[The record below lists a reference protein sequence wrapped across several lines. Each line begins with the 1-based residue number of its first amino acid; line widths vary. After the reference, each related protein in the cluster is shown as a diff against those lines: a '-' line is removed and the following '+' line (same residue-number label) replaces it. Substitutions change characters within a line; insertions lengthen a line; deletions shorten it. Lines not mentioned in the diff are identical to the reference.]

1 MAARLLE
8 GKPIMPI
15 AAAIPH
21 RILLALAMTPVLLIT
36 AAATAAD
43 LPKSMS
49 WTSYD
54 VGSAGYA
61 EASAIADAFGKKFD
75 VRVRIRPS
83 GSSIGRL
90 QPLLENKA
98 GYGFLATE
106 AFFAA
111 EGIYD
116 FADRRWGPQ
125 NLRGLAGRPSSFGI
139 PTAKD
144 ANIRTVTGLRGKRVA
159 YIAGNPSIN
168 VKCDALIAFG
178 GLTRND
184 VEAIMFPTYNAAMKS
199 LAEGKADATCTT
211 TTPSQ
216 LYELAESPRG
226 IYWVP
231 VPPDDKEGWERLAKV
246 APFLAPYTE
255 NVGAGISSENPAA
268 MFAYRYPVL
277 VTTADTSADEVY
289 AFVKALDE
297 TYGMY
302 KDATAVTP
310 RWDLK
315 EAGRPPMDV
324 PFHEGAI
331 RYMQEKGI
339 WTEADQQW
347 NDRRLRRLEALL
359 AAWRETIKAAEQDG
373 IGNEQFP
380 DFWEQ
385 RRQRALATL

>member
-1 MAARLLE
+1 MSRISLVTRNLL
-8 GKPIMPI
+8 
-15 AAAIPH
+15 
-21 RILLALAMTPVLLIT
+21 L
-36 AAATAAD
+36 ATAASAAMAGAAVAAE
-43 LPKSMS
+43 LPKTMI

-61 EASAIADAFGKKFD
+61 EASAIADAFGKKYD
-75 VRVRIRPS
+75 TRVRIRPS

-90 QPLLENKA
+90 QPVVQDQA

-125 NLRGLAGRPSSFGI
+125 DLRGLAGRPSAFGI

-144 ANIRTVTGLRGKRVA
+144 ANIRKVEDLKGKRVA
-159 YIAGNPSIN
+159 YVAGNPSIN
-168 VKCDALIAFG
+168 VKCDALLAFG
-178 GLTRND
+178 GLSRDD
-184 VEAIMFPTYNAAMKS
+184 VNAIMFPTYGAAMKS

-216 LYELAESPRG
+216 MYELAESPRG
-226 IYWVP
+226 IHWVP
-231 VPPDDKEGWERLAKV
+231 IPPDNKKGWQQLARV
-246 APFLAPYTE
+246 APFLSPYTE
-255 NVGAGISSENPAA
+255 TVGAGISEDKPAH

-277 VTTADTSADEVY
+277 VTMAGTSDDEVY

-302 KDATAVTP
+302 KDATAVMP

-315 EAGRPPMDV
+315 QAGRPPMDV
-324 PFHEGAI
+324 PFHNGAI
-331 RYMQEKGI
+331 RYLKEKGI
-339 WTEADQQW
+339 WTEEDQQW
-347 NDRRLRRLEALL
+347 QDARLKRLEILKSAWQETLN
-359 AAWRETIKAAEQDG
+359 AAKKENISDDQFAE
-373 IGNEQFP
+373 
-380 DFWEQ
+380 FWEK
-385 RRQRALATL
+385 RRQQALAKLQ

>member
-1 MAARLLE
+1 MLIVPIPARFPAKYLA
-8 GKPIMPI
+8 IVI
-15 AAAIPH
+15 SAAALGVAVGP
-21 RILLALAMTPVLLIT
+21 ASAE
-36 AAATAAD
+36 
-43 LPKSMS
+43 LPRTMS

-90 QPLLENKA
+90 QPLLEKKA
-98 GYGFLATE
+98 EYGFLATE

-125 NLRGLAGRPSSFGI
+125 DLRGLAGRPSSFGI

-144 ANIRTVTGLRGKRVA
+144 ANVLTVADLRGKRVA
-159 YIAGNPSIN
+159 YVAGNPSIN

-178 GLTRND
+178 GLTRGD

-216 LYELAESPRG
+216 MYELAESPRG
-226 IYWVP
+226 IHWVP
-231 VPPDDKEGWERLAKV
+231 IPPDDKAGWERLAKV

-255 NVGAGISSENPAA
+255 SVGAGISADSPANL
-268 MFAYRYPVL
+268 FAYRYPVL
-277 VTTADTSADEVY
+277 VSRADADADEVY

-297 TYGMY
+297 SYGIY
-302 KDATAVTP
+302 KDATAVMP

-331 RYMQEKGI
+331 RYLKEKGI
-339 WTEADQQW
+339 WTDADQAW
-347 NDRRLRRLEALL
+347 NDRRLQRLQALL
-359 AAWRETIKAAEQDG
+359 AAWPDAVAAAKQEG
-373 IGNEQFP
+373 VSNEQFP

-385 RRQRALATL
+385 RRQQALSRL